1 MHNIDNI
8 SHQIEKSKR
17 LCYTFT
23 IMLIIGER
31 INATRKPI
39 GLAIEKKDGDFIQR
53 EAEKQVAAGAN
64 YLDLNAGLHSEREKD
79 DLLWLIE
86 NVQKVT
92 EVPLCL
98 DSANPIALQEGLKNC
113 KKRPMIN
120 SINGEE
126 KKIEAFLP
134 ILKNYQ
140 GEIIA
145 LTMDDKGIPETV
157 EQRLRITEK
166 LVKIL
171 NEKGIKNEQIYIDPL
186 VQPLSVN
193 QKFGLQFLGAVRQ
206 IKATFHKIK
215 TTCGL
220 SNISFGLPQRKT
232 INQAFIILAIEAA
245 LDSAI
250 LDPLDKKLIS
260 SVYTSEALLG
270 KDEYC
275 LKYIKA
281 FREGRIGRRG
291 SGLNT

>member
-1 MHNIDNI
+1 MLNF
-8 SHQIEKSKR
+8 
-17 LCYTFT
+17 FT
-23 IMLIIGER
+23 MLIIGER
-31 INATRKPI
+31 INATRKQI
-39 GLAIEKKDGDFIQR
+39 GLAIEKKDGNFIQQ

-79 DLLWLIE
+79 DLLWVIE
-86 NVQKVT
+86 KVQKVID
-92 EVPLCL
+92 VPLCL
-98 DSANPIALQEGLKNC
+98 DSANPTALQEGLKNC
-113 KKRPMIN
+113 KKTPMIN

-126 KKIEAFLP
+126 KKIEVFLS
-134 ILKNYQ
+134 LLENYQ

-186 VQPLSVN
+186 AQPLSVN
-193 QKFGLQFLGAVRQ
+193 QKFALQFLEAVKL
-206 IKATFHKIK
+206 IKATFPKIK
-215 TTCGL
+215 TICGL
-220 SNISFGLPQRKT
+220 SNISFGLPQRKS
-232 INQAFIILAIEAA
+232 INQAFIILAIEAG

-250 LDPLDKKLIS
+250 LDPLDKELIS
-260 SVYTSEALLG
+260 SVYTGEALLD

-281 FREGRIGRRG
+281 FREGKIR
-291 SGLNT
+291 

>member
-1 MHNIDNI
+1 MLNF
-8 SHQIEKSKR
+8 S
-17 LCYTFT
+17 

-39 GLAIEKKDGDFIQR
+39 GLAIEKKDGNFIQQ
-53 EAEKQVAAGAN
+53 EAEKQVVAGAN
-64 YLDLNAGLHSEREKD
+64 YLDLNAGLHSEKEKD
-79 DLLWLIE
+79 DLLWVIE

-92 EVPLCL
+92 EIPLCL
-98 DSANPIALQEGLKNC
+98 DSANPEALQEGLKNC

-126 KKIEAFLP
+126 KKIEMFLS
-134 ILKNYQ
+134 LLENYQ

-145 LTMDDKGIPETV
+145 LTMDDQGIPETV

-166 LVKIL
+166 LVQIL
-171 NEKGIKNEQIYIDPL
+171 NEKGIKNEQIYIDSL

-193 QKFGLQFLGAVRQ
+193 QKFGLQFLEAVKQ
-206 IKATFHKIK
+206 IKATFPKIK

-220 SNISFGLPQRKT
+220 SNISFGLPQRKA
-232 INQAFIILAIEAA
+232 INQAFIILAIEAG

-260 SVYTSEALLG
+260 SVYTSEALLN

-281 FREGRIGRRG
+281 FRKGEIR
-291 SGLNT
+291 

>member
-1 MHNIDNI
+1 
-8 SHQIEKSKR
+8 
-17 LCYTFT
+17 
-23 IMLIIGER
+23 MLIIGER

-39 GLAIEKKDGDFIQR
+39 GLAIEKKDIAFIQR
-53 EAEKQVAAGAN
+53 EAEKQITAGAN
-64 YLDLNAGLHSEREKD
+64 YLDLNAGLHSEKEKD

-92 EVPLCL
+92 DVPLCL
-98 DSANPIALQEGLKNC
+98 DSANPMALQEGLKFC

-145 LTMDDKGIPETV
+145 LTMDDKGIPKTV
-157 EQRLRITEK
+157 EERLKITEK
-166 LVKIL
+166 VVKIL
-171 NEKGIKNEQIYIDPL
+171 NEKGIKNEEIYIDPL

-193 QKFGLQFLGAVRQ
+193 QKFGLQFLEAVKQ
-206 IKATFHKIK
+206 IKTTFPKIK

-232 INQAFIILAIEAA
+232 INQAFIILAIEAG

-281 FREGRIGRRG
+281 FREGK
-291 SGLNT
+291 L